1 MRPVL
6 CNTLDCGGGAA
17 IAAHRLHLGLR
28 NLGDDS
34 ILAVMRQSGDSPG
47 VHTLTSRVRRTIQ
60 PFIRQGERLPLLLHP
75 SRDRTV
81 LFSPSWRPS
90 AIHRSITA
98 LYPDVVHLHWIAD
111 SFIPLHSLARIDAPV
126 VWTLHDTWALTGG
139 CHILKGCE
147 GYLHGCGRCPQL
159 GSGVGADMSSLGY
172 ALRKA
177 AYKRLNL
184 TIVAPSRHLELL
196 ATSSPL
202 LQRFPIVRIPN
213 GLDTDRFRPIDQR
226 LARQILQLPQDEP
239 LLAFGAVAPGRD
251 PNKGFDLLCAALR
264 ELPMPLRNQIR
275 CAVFGGSVAAGDVPL
290 PVIELG
296 HLHDDVALALAYS
309 AADVFICPSR
319 EENLPNTIMEALS
332 CGTPVAAFRTGGIPD
347 MVGHGDNGV
356 LAPCYDVKAL
366 AEGIAWLVQCPPDK
380 RYELRTAARQKALD
394 EYSLPDVA
402 RQYHDIYLAALANIR
417 QAM

>member
-1 MRPVL
+1 
-6 CNTLDCGGGAA
+6 
-17 IAAHRLHLGLR
+17 
-28 NLGDDS
+28 
-34 ILAVMRQSGDSPG
+34 
-47 VHTLTSRVRRTIQ
+47 
-60 PFIRQGERLPLLLHP
+60 
-75 SRDRTV
+75 
-81 LFSPSWRPS
+81 
-90 AIHRSITA
+90 
-98 LYPDVVHLHWIAD
+98 
-111 SFIPLHSLARIDAPV
+111 
-126 VWTLHDTWALTGG
+126 
-139 CHILKGCE
+139 
-147 GYLHGCGRCPQL
+147 
-159 GSGVGADMSSLGY
+159 MSSLGY

-213 GLDTDRFRPIDQR
+213 GLDTGRFRPIDQR

-239 LLAFGAVAPGRD
+239 LLVFGAVAPGRD

-264 ELPMPLRNQIR
+264 ELPRPLRNQIR

-296 HLHDDVALALAYS
+296 HLHDAVALALAYS

-347 MVGHGDNGV
+347 MVSHGENGV
-356 LAPCYDVKAL
+356 LALCYDVKAL
-366 AEGIAWLVQCPPDK
+366 AEGIAWLVQCSSEK
-380 RYELRTAARQKALD
+380 KEQLRTAARQKALD

-402 RQYHDIYLAALANIR
+402 RQYHDLYLTL
-417 QAM
+417 QAGERYCA